1 MAQTYISVLSCCW
14 LCGKRSHNLSKDFA
28 LIIHNTSL
36 QNKVYP
42 LTVFLMHISITG
54 ISLYSNHLIINLCG
68 YKIIQSGLTRIYK
81 IKSYTSAEKE
91 KGGQG

>member
-1 MAQTYISVLSCCW
+1 MW
-14 LCGKRSHNLSKDFA
+14 LILWYMD
-28 LIIHNTSL
+28 
-36 QNKVYP
+36 
-42 LTVFLMHISITG
+42 HIPMVI
-54 ISLYSNHLIINLCG
+54 CG